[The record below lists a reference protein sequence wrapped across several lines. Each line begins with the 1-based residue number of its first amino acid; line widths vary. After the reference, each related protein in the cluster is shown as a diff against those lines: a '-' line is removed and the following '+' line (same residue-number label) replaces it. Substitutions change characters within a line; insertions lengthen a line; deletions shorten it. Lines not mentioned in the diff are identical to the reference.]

1 MYFVVFLKIIKK
13 DTTMKN
19 PTEELFKQ
27 ALGLESP
34 YEVVKIKFSSSDKRL
49 DIYLDFPRGS
59 VFRCPECGRAEVKA
73 YDTED
78 KTWRHLNFFQHQ
90 AYLHCRVPRI
100 DCPKC
105 GIKQVKISWARPGS
119 GFTLLFESLI
129 MMLAREMPVLAIA
142 ELIDEHDTKIWRV
155 IQHYVEEA
163 RRHEYYGEVTKV
175 GVDETSRQKRH
186 KYVTIF
192 ADLEQSKVIFVTEG
206 NESSTIGE
214 FINDFR
220 RHGGYPDSI
229 SDFCCDMWP
238 AFISGIELNLPD
250 AEITFDHFHV
260 MKMINDAVDK
270 VRRNEQKQDLSLKHT
285 RYIWLKNPSNLTV
298 KQKRKLESLS
308 TLNLKTAR
316 AYRIKLALQEFYT
329 LPPDKA
335 EAYLK
340 RWYFWVTHSRLE
352 PMIEAAK
359 MIKRHWQGVV
369 NFTLSHL
376 SNGVLEAINGL
387 VQAARARARGYRSTA
402 YFITMIYLIAGKLN
416 I

>member
-1 MYFVVFLKIIKK
+1 M
-13 DTTMKN
+13 TN
-19 PTEELFKQ
+19 PIEELFKQ
-27 ALGLESP
+27 ALGLERP
-34 YEVVKIKFSSSDKRL
+34 FEVVKIEFSGSEKRL

-59 VFRCPECGRAEVKA
+59 VFRCPQCGAAEIKA

-78 KTWRHLNFFQHQ
+78 KVWRHLNFFQHQ
-90 AYLHCRVPRI
+90 AYLHCRVPRV

-105 GIKQVKISWARPGS
+105 GVKQVNISWARPNS

-142 ELIDEHDTKIWRV
+142 ELIEEHDTKIWRV
-155 IQHYVEEA
+155 IQHYVETA
-163 RRHEYYGEVTKV
+163 RGKEYYGEVTKI
-175 GVDETSRQKRH
+175 GVDETSRKKGH
-186 KYVTIF
+186 NYVTIF
-192 ADLEQSKVIFVTEG
+192 ADLEQSKVLFATEG
-206 NESSTIGE
+206 NESSTIAG

-238 AFISGIELNLPD
+238 AFISGIEQNLPD
-250 AEITFDHFHV
+250 ANITFDRFHV
-260 MKMINDAVDK
+260 MKMVNDAVDK
-270 VRRNEQKQDLSLKHT
+270 VRRSEQKQDTNLKHT

-298 KQKRKLESLS
+298 KQQKKLESLS
-308 TLNLKTAR
+308 TQNLKTAR
-316 AYRIKLALQEFYT
+316 AYRIKLALQEFFT

-340 RWYFWVTHSRLE
+340 RWYFWATHSRLE
-352 PMIEAAK
+352 PIKEAAK
-359 MIKRHWQGVV
+359 MIKRHWKGVL
-369 NFTLSHL
+369 NFPMSRL
-376 SNGVLEAINGL
+376 SNGVLEGINSL
-387 VQAARARARGYRSTA
+387 IQAARAKARGYRTIT